1 VNIDH
6 VNHPEVCDTLQAAP
20 CPESHT
26 MPNLNILMIEDDIR
40 LARMVVEFLK
50 QYNMI
55 VHCAEDAASGY
66 AAFDSQ
72 EFDLILL
79 DLMLP
84 DADGLDICA
93 ELKSRMQTRRD
104 VPIIMVTAR
113 GDLTDKIIG
122 LELGADD
129 YLAKP
134 YEARELLAR
143 IRAVL
148 RRASTYRPAD
158 KTPASGEVLHFGR
171 LEIDLATRQVSL
183 DGAVRSMTSLQ
194 FDLLVTLA
202 KSAGRVLSRDQ
213 LRQNTRGI
221 PSNAFD
227 RAIDVHIGKIRQAIE
242 DDIQAPTRIV
252 TIRNVGYVFTK
263 NSG

>member
-1 VNIDH
+1 
-6 VNHPEVCDTLQAAP
+6 
-20 CPESHT
+20 
-26 MPNLNILMIEDDIR
+26 MPNINVLMIEDDNR
-40 LARMVVEFLK
+40 LSRMVVEFLK

-55 VHCAEDAASGY
+55 VQCYEDAASGY
-66 AAFDSQ
+66 AAFDSD

-93 ELKSRMQTRRD
+93 ELKRRMHNRRD
-104 VPIIMVTAR
+104 TPIIMVTAR
-113 GDLTDKIIG
+113 GDLADRVIG

-129 YLAKP
+129 YLSKP

-148 RRASTYRPAD
+148 RRTATDR
-158 KTPASGEVLHFGR
+158 TPVVNETLNFGR
-171 LEIDLATRQVSL
+171 LEIDLATRQVHL
-183 DGAVRSMTSLQ
+183 DRVPRNLTSLQ
-194 FDLLVTLA
+194 FDLLTTLA
-202 KSAGRVLSRDQ
+202 KNAGRVLSRDQ
-213 LRQNTRGI
+213 LRQQTRGI

-242 DDIQAPTRIV
+242 DDMQAPTRIV

-263 NSG
+263 HTDKEH